1 MIYNWLIL
9 YILIIYVYTER
20 ERREK
25 MENLKDIIKQ
35 GIKNGGFTKNAY
47 MEDITE
53 KKGYIVSIEGFEKI
67 YHINGDIS
75 EIEKDVINYINIIK
89 NKRNHYIGLW
99 VDDDKIYLDL
109 SKHYKNKEKAVIN
122 GINNKQLA
130 IYDIANN
137 KSIPLT
143 KNTYIVY
150 YYNKAKNDIQY
161 IKEYLNIKDLER
173 DYMIRNAYN
182 YITEDIDDIK
192 ALLKDKFIIVKDTIN
207 LIEL

>member
-1 MIYNWLIL
+1 
-9 YILIIYVYTER
+9 
-20 ERREK
+20 

-35 GIKNGGFTKNAY
+35 GIENGGFTKNEY

-53 KKGYIVSIEGFEKI
+53 KTGYIVSIEGYEKI
-67 YHINGDIS
+67 YPINSDIS
-75 EIEKDVINYINIIK
+75 EIEKDVVNYINIIK
-89 NKRNHYIGLW
+89 HKKHLYVGLW
-99 VDDDKIYLDL
+99 VDDDKIYLDI
-109 SKHYKNKEKAVIN
+109 SKHYRNKEKAVIN

-130 IYDIANN
+130 IYDISNN

-173 DYMIRNAYN
+173 DYTIRNAYN

-192 ALLKDKFIIVKDTIN
+192 ALLKDKFIIVKDSIN